1 LIGIE
6 EELIVA
12 YAHGYA
18 NNETQF
24 KRLDTHKDKEMPSV
38 EDNVSPVRLK
48 VPSTGKTPF
57 RHKLIS

>member
-12 YAHGYA
+12 YSHGYA
-18 NNETQF
+18 NNETHF
-24 KRLDTHKDKEMPSV
+24 KRLEIPKDE
-38 EDNVSPVRLK
+38 NNASPVRLK
-48 VPSTGKTPF
+48 VPSTGKTPL